1 MAAAKAA
8 GAMLAVAEVVATV
21 STSKGE
27 GAAMTKSG
35 WGGSGLE
42 SDGPGSKPNR
52 GVEVGRILR

>member
-8 GAMLAVAEVVATV
+8 GATLAAAEVVATV

-42 SDGPGSKPNR
+42 SDGPGSKPN
-52 GVEVGRILR
+52 